1 MCQSLSGAALNISN
15 IATGNRDFTETDTCN
30 GQVPTKGHC
39 TITVTFTPSI
49 IGAEA
54 ATLT

>member
-30 GQVPTKGHC
+30 GQVPAKGHC

-49 IGAEA
+49 IGAET